1 MLRVACYGIRVA
13 SCGVC
18 DTRFELRVTGYG
30 LRVAR
35 CGVRVIGF
43 EISDCWIPAFA
54 GMTGVINPIVIPAQA
69 GIQFDGLCGP
79 LDWHIGEK
87 RRFRET
93 KVGRATV
100 PAKI

>member
-1 MLRVACYGIRVA
+1 MRGA
-13 SCGVC
+13 SYWI
-18 DTRFELRVTGYG
+18 L
-30 LRVAR
+30 
-35 CGVRVIGF
+35 
-43 EISDCWIPAFA
+43 DCWILAFA